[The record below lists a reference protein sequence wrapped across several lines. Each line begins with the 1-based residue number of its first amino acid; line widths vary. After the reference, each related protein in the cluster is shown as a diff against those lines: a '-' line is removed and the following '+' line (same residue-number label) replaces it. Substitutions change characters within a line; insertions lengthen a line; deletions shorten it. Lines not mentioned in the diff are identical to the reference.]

1 MSTAVTGRRTR
12 SAAVALFTLP
22 FAASIVC
29 FACSPPKQAED
40 PSTTSGTSGGSPED
54 ESAKKPDETPK
65 WDSTSETQSASSS
78 GSSSGSSASGSSAG
92 SGSGSGSTRSSM
104 AAPTTPSPVSGQRSH
119 DVYDTEATEV
129 VLARASRQV
138 KANCGFAKDEDGNA
152 KGPWGKTQMTVNLG
166 HNGHVRGATVPAP
179 FDGKPAGKC
188 AIQAF
193 STLTFPPWSGPD
205 TSVDWPIEIAQPT
218 K

>member
-1 MSTAVTGRRTR
+1 MSNLVAKRLPRV
-12 SAAVALFTLP
+12 AAVALLSLP
-22 FAASIVC
+22 LLSAI
-29 FACSPPKQAED
+29 ACSPPKQADD
-40 PSTTSGTSGGSPED
+40 PSTTSNTSGESSGD
-54 ESAKKPDETPK
+54 ESAKKPEETPK
-65 WDSTSETQSASSS
+65 WDSTSETQAATSS
-78 GSSSGSSASGSSAG
+78 G
-92 SGSGSGSTRSSM
+92 SGSGSGSGSPSNSGSGSGSSRSSM
-104 AAPTTPSPVSGQRSH
+104 AAPTTPSPVTGQRSH
-119 DVYDTEATEV
+119 DVYDKEATEI

-138 KANCGFAKDEDGNA
+138 KANCGFAKDDDGNA

-166 HNGHVRGATVPAP
+166 HNGHIRGVTIPAP

>member
-1 MSTAVTGRRTR
+1 
-12 SAAVALFTLP
+12 
-22 FAASIVC
+22 
-29 FACSPPKQAED
+29 
-40 PSTTSGTSGGSPED
+40 
-54 ESAKKPDETPK
+54 
-65 WDSTSETQSASSS
+65 
-78 GSSSGSSASGSSAG
+78 
-92 SGSGSGSTRSSM
+92 M
-104 AAPTTPSPVSGQRSH
+104 AAPTTPSPVTGQRSK
-119 DVYDTEATEV
+119 DVYDKEATDV

-152 KGPWGKTQMTVNLG
+152 KGPWGKTAVSVNLG
-166 HNGHVRGATVPAP
+166 HNGHVRGVTIPAP